1 MGGQELAVKYSNEI
15 YATQRDIARDLNTNL
30 IDGIWTQVLKY
41 RSNFIHTLRLRHI
54 DSTEYSVCLTPKI
67 TDKINTIERKLL
79 KLSSKYKEITS
90 TKSETIFAVDSKVSI
105 LKEIAKLYKLD
116 VTEDV
121 LYRIASG
128 NVYNIDPQLSILVRY
143 NNCVDQIAHFPLE
156 QVDENT
162 IGNLYSIIMGTDDL
176 TEFYRTK
183 EVNNKLSRYVVGKTY
198 LGIPCKLIDSNM
210 DQLINFITYHE
221 CSVFI
226 KAVCA
231 FYFIYYVKP
240 FESYSEEIAVLM
252 LKKILSCNDYEE
264 STAYVNFEAIL
275 NRKDELEKV
284 IFECQK
290 SYDLTYLLWFLFD
303 KVDSLIEDA
312 LSKAEEAEHKS
323 IRNDFYQKDELD
335 ASRNNL
341 EQDSN
346 SNLTFDI
353 DREPLKEEDLSID
366 VPKETVSINAISED
380 NSKQEDFN
388 ADFNKT
394 EEVEDKQE
402 NQITDAPKEM
412 VKEPSKEEV
421 TPAPAPTA
429 PVHFDQTI
437 AISVIPANLTEEE
450 ASKLENRLI
459 EMNPI
464 LTRGQAYFYARH
476 CTIGMSYTIA
486 QYKKEVGCAYE
497 TARCSM
503 DGLVSLG
510 YYAKKQLK
518 NKYIYTPIKRN

>member
-15 YATQRDIARDLNTNL
+15 YATQKDIKKDLHTNL

-41 RSNFIHTLRLRHI
+41 RSNFIHTLRLRHV
-54 DSTEYSVCLTPKI
+54 DATEYSVCLTPKI
-67 TDKINTIERKLL
+67 TDKINSIERKLL
-79 KLSSKYKEITS
+79 KLSSKYKDLLS
-90 TKSETIFAVDSKVSI
+90 TKSEAAFSVDSKIFI
-105 LKEIAKLYKLD
+105 LKEIAKIYNLE
-116 VTEDV
+116 VAEDV
-121 LYRIASG
+121 IYRIASG
-128 NVYNIDPQLSILVRY
+128 NVYNIDPQLSILTRY
-143 NNCVDQIAHFPLE
+143 NNCIDYIARFPLE

-162 IGNLYSIIMGTDDL
+162 IGNLYSMILGTEDL
-176 TEFYRTK
+176 TEFYRTT
-183 EVNNKLSRYVVGKTY
+183 EINNKLSKYLVGKTY
-198 LGIPCKLIDSNM
+198 LGIPCKLIESNM

-221 CSVFI
+221 CGIFI

-275 NRKDELEKV
+275 NHKEELENV
-284 IFECQK
+284 IFECQRT
-290 SYDLTYLLWFLFD
+290 YDLTYLLWFLFD

-312 LSKAEEAEHKS
+312 LTTAEEAEHKT
-323 IRNDFYQKDELD
+323 IRNDFFQKDVTSAEKE
-335 ASRNNL
+335 ATNTFENCATL
-341 EQDSN
+341 ES
-346 SNLTFDI
+346 
-353 DREPLKEEDLSID
+353 DREPLNVEEMSVKL
-366 VPKETVSINAISED
+366 PLETAPITPI
-380 NSKQEDFN
+380 
-388 ADFNKT
+388 
-394 EEVEDKQE
+394 EEVEDKEVETIDKTPEIVDSTSTEQTKVEVALETPKTEVITTKPVE
-402 NQITDAPKEM
+402 NVP
-412 VKEPSKEEV
+412 V
-421 TPAPAPTA
+421 A
-429 PVHFDQTI
+429 PVKFDQTI

-476 CTIGMSYTIA
+476 CTVGMSYTIA

-503 DGLVSLG
+503 DGLVTLG
-510 YYAKKQLK
+510 YYSKKQLK